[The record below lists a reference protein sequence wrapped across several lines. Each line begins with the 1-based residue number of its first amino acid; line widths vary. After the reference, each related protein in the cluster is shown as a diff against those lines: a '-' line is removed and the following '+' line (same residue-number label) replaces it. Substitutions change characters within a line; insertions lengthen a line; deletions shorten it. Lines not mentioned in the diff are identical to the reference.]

1 MPTLTAGT
9 YPPYFS
15 KYINLVH
22 TENVEEA
29 IKKYSGEILAFFQ
42 RIPVEKADYRY
53 AEGKWS
59 LKEMLQHIIDAERI
73 FAYRAL
79 SIARLDKTPLP
90 GFDENNYALA
100 SNANQRSWESLLQEF
115 EAVRKST
122 DLLLQNFTP
131 DQLQHSGVTNNH
143 TNTTIAISF
152 VIFGH
157 ILHHINVIKERYLQ
171 AEA

>member
-29 IKKYSGEILAFFQ
+29 IKKYSDEILAFFQ

-59 LKEMLQHIIDAERI
+59 LKEMLQHIVDAERI

-100 SNANQRSWESLLQEF
+100 SDADQRSWESLLQEF
-115 EAVRKST
+115 VAVRKST

-143 TNTTIAISF
+143 P
-152 VIFGH
+152 
-157 ILHHINVIKERYLQ
+157 
-171 AEA
+171 